1 MASIWTLAKKELR
14 LLLRDPRAAVLL
26 LGMPLLFILILG
38 LLLGEGFG
46 QNPDKRL
53 RVSLVD
59 LDQGYAVEEAVSC
72 LAPTAGA
79 GPMPPLG
86 LVAVN
91 RLGRFPQ
98 GKWSDMVFQDLR
110 DTPNIRLEMIPDRE
124 TAERLVNDSKR
135 PAVLVFGPSFSRRLA
150 ACSFLADGI
159 NPFDREG
166 IKIYKDRDGVKL
178 YEVGAELLYD
188 ETQATTAAVIEQVSQ
203 VSLMRVVLPWMI
215 GKAFEKISE
224 EQFIEL
230 LGNRV
235 RLPVPAGASLLFAA
249 KGVKLEEGKA
259 SLNQALHVA
268 APNAEAENEYRRK
281 VGLGV
286 QDALRQQFRKYDL
299 TGKTW
304 AALTKAQEEPGAGAD
319 VTDYADEGGVGPLKR
334 GAAVYKTLV
343 PSYTVMFSF
352 ALVLVVGWLF
362 VSERRRG
369 TLKRLQATPVTR
381 PQLLLGKFLPC
392 LALAVA
398 QGVFLLAAG
407 KLVFGLPWGPA
418 SWPLAEQAAALLAVV
433 LATAVAAMGLAMLMA
448 ALARTEMQVAIYGAV
463 LVLAL
468 GLVGGCVVPRE
479 MMPQAAQQV
488 SQWTPHGWALNAY
501 QQLMMKSQPDL
512 GVVAASAAKLS
523 LFGAVCLGLAWQA
536 LKLE

>member
-1 MASIWTLAKKELR
+1 MAPIWTLAKKELR

-72 LAPTAGA
+72 LAATPGT
-79 GPMPPLG
+79 GPMSALS
-86 LVAVN
+86 LVAAN

-98 GKWSDMVFQDLR
+98 GKWSDVVIKDLQE
-110 DTPNIRLEMIPDRE
+110 TAEIRLEMIPDRE
-124 TAERLVNDSKR
+124 TAERLCADGKR

-150 ACSFLADGI
+150 SCSFLADGI
-159 NPFDREG
+159 NPF
-166 IKIYKDRDGVKL
+166 YRDGVKIN
-178 YEVGAELLYD
+178 EVGAELLRD
-188 ETQATTAAVIEQVSQ
+188 ETQATTASVIEQVAQ
-203 VSLMRVVLPWMI
+203 VSLLRVTLPWMI
-215 GKAFEKISE
+215 GKAFERISE

-230 LGNRV
+230 LGNKV
-235 RLPVPAGASLLFAA
+235 RLPVPRGAELLFTL
-249 KGVKLEEGKA
+249 KGIKLEDGKA

-268 APNAEAENEYRRK
+268 APNAEAEDEYRRK

-286 QDALRQQFRKYDL
+286 QDALRQQFSKYDL

-304 AALTKAQEEPGAGAD
+304 AALTKAEEHSGAGAD
-319 VTDYADEGGVGPLKR
+319 LTEFKDEGGIGPLKR
-334 GAAVYKTLV
+334 GSAVYKTLV

-352 ALVLVVGWLF
+352 ALILIVGWLF

-369 TLKRLQATPVTR
+369 TLKRLRAAPVTR
-381 PQLLLGKFLPC
+381 TQVLLGKFLPC

-398 QGVFLLAAG
+398 QGVFLLVAG
-407 KLVFGLPWGPA
+407 KLVFGLPWGPE
-418 SWPLAEQAAALLAVV
+418 SWPLGRQALALLPVV
-433 LATAVAAMGLAMLMA
+433 LTTALAAMGLAMLVA

-479 MMPQAAQQV
+479 MMPQAAQDV

-501 QQLMMKSQPDL
+501 QQLMMKSEPNEAI
-512 GVVAASAAKLS
+512 VAASGAKLS
-523 LFGAVCLGLAWQA
+523 VFGVVCLGLAW
-536 LKLE
+536 LTLRLE